1 MEPAAIERLKREW
14 TGRRVEAVG
23 PSPALRRFAGRAG
36 TVITVNMNGRALV
49 QFDGGVDITWYDL
62 AIEDLRTV
70 IAPTRG
76 RDAGK
81 HATPVPAIAAPAPE
95 AAAASIQ
102 PMTHQRPDTRIILEL
117 ARQQGAAK
125 RS

>member
-14 TGRRVEAVG
+14 TGRRVAAVG

-62 AIEDLRTV
+62 AIEDLQTLTASTPERPVVTRHLGKSAV
-70 IAPTRG
+70 IEP
-76 RDAGK
+76 
-81 HATPVPAIAAPAPE
+81 ATPSDPPAPA
-95 AAAASIQ
+95 ADSV
-102 PMTHQRPDTRIILEL
+102 RPTTATILEL
-117 ARQQGAAK
+117 ARKQGAAK
-125 RS
+125 QI